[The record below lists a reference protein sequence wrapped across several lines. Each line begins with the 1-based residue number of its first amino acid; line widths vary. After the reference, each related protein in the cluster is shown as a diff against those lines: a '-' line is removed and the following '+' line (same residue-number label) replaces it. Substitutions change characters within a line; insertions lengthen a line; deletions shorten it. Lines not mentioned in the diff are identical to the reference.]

1 MPRLAARL
9 PVLKTYKLYIGGKFP
24 RGESGRV
31 DAARSADGR
40 SALGNYCV
48 ASRKDFRDAATAAR
62 KAQPGWAKASAYLR
76 GQILYRAAEMAE
88 LRRAE
93 LEAELTRAGLR
104 QPANEVSLSIDRL
117 VHYAGWTDKYAQL
130 FGSVNPVASSH
141 FNFTTPEPTGVVV
154 IVCPDSPA
162 LLGLVSLLAPVILS
176 GNTAVVLASQTTPL
190 VAITLAEILATSDM
204 PGGVV
209 NILTGT
215 RAELAPH
222 FASHMD
228 INAVVD
234 GSGDETLG
242 KRLQSGTALNLKRYA
257 RRTLSPADWTGGH
270 AENPYWILDTV
281 EMKTA
286 WHPVGL

>member
-1 MPRLAARL
+1 MPTRSQRL

-31 DAARSADGR
+31 APARTADGKTT
-40 SALGNYCV
+40 LGSYCV

-62 KAQPGWAKASAYLR
+62 KAQPGWAKATAYLR

-93 LEAELTRAGLR
+93 LESELARAGVR
-104 QPANEVSLSIDRL
+104 RAEEEVSQSIDRL
-117 VHYAGWTDKYAQL
+117 VHYAGWTDKYPQI
-130 FGSVNPVASSH
+130 FGTVNPVATSH
-141 FNFTTPEPTGVVV
+141 FNFTTPEPTGIVV

-162 LLGLVSLLAPVILS
+162 LLGLVSLVAPAILS
-176 GNTAVVLASQTTPL
+176 GNTAIVLASETTPL
-190 VAITLAEILATSDM
+190 AAIAFSEILATSDL

-209 NILTGT
+209 NILTGS

-222 FASHMD
+222 FATHMD

-234 GSGDETLG
+234 GSGDNAIAPTLHG
-242 KRLQSGTALNLKRYA
+242 GSAINLKRYA
-257 RRTLSPADWTGGH
+257 RRELSPAEWFTAQ
-270 AENPYWILDTV
+270 AEDPYWILDTV

-286 WHPVGL
+286 WHPIGL